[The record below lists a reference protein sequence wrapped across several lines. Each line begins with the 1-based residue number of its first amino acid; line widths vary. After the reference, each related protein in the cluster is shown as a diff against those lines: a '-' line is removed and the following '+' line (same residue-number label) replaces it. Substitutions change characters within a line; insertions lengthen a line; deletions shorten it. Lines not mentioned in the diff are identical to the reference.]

1 MGGILAFHL
10 LLAVL
15 STRTACDLLLNLGDF
30 DMTMNIKAVTTCFG
44 YQQLTVDSSKGLT
57 VPVQAP
63 DGLNAKPVFALIVAE
78 GAAVRW
84 RDDGTAPT
92 ASVGMPLAIGVPLQ
106 YDGDLNKIR
115 FIQQAATGIINIS
128 YYS

>member
-1 MGGILAFHL
+1 
-10 LLAVL
+10 
-15 STRTACDLLLNLGDF
+15 LN
-30 DMTMNIKAVTTCFG
+30 
-44 YQQLTVDSSKGLT
+44 S
-57 VPVQAP
+57 
-63 DGLNAKPVFALIVAE
+63 KPVFALIVAE

-84 RDDGTAPT
+84 RDDGIAPST
-92 ASVGMPLAIGVPLQ
+92 TVGMPLAIGVPLQ

>member
-1 MGGILAFHL
+1 
-10 LLAVL
+10 
-15 STRTACDLLLNLGDF
+15 
-30 DMTMNIKAVTTCFG
+30 MTMNLKAVTTCFG
-44 YQQLTVDSSKGLT
+44 YQQITVDSSKGLT
-57 VPVQAP
+57 VPTTAP

>member
-1 MGGILAFHL
+1 
-10 LLAVL
+10 
-15 STRTACDLLLNLGDF
+15 
-30 DMTMNIKAVTTCFG
+30 MTMNIKAVTVCFG

-57 VPVQAP
+57 VPTLAP
-63 DGLNAKPVFALIVAE
+63 DGLNSKPVFALIVAE

-84 RDDGTAPT
+84 RDDGIAPST
-92 ASVGMPLAIGVPLQ
+92 TVGMPLAIGVPLQ